1 MYRGEDG
8 VDKVLE
14 CLETELECIRKK
26 LNFGELAVTKRN
38 YSKTRD
44 TVISVDLSS
53 ALIGFEIIVISS
65 DNSVEQRITNATWV
79 KSLLDEHQ
87 WSYTIYIIT

>member
-1 MYRGEDG
+1 MFVSEIERHCKALVIYRGEDG

-14 CLETELECIRKK
+14 CLETELEYIRKK

-38 YSKTRD
+38 YSKTPS

-53 ALIGFEIIVISS
+53 ALIGFEIIVISL
-65 DNSVEQRITNATWV
+65 DNCVEQRIRNA
-79 KSLLDEHQ
+79 
-87 WSYTIYIIT
+87 I